1 MTNIPIKHL
10 KVYKDRHGKRRVYCR
25 ISGAAIKSEW
35 GSSAF
40 FKEIDDARKPFA
52 EGRPDTKPGTLGH
65 LIKLY
70 RAGQHFKSRK
80 PRTKSDYQKILDHLK
95 AIEDVPLGNIDK
107 PFVAK
112 LRDEAA
118 ELRGRRFGN
127 YVKSVISAMFT
138 WGSEYGHTPATN
150 PLKGIKNIPRPAEM
164 PDPNRPWTDA
174 ERHIVLDAAPIHLKV
189 PIALGMFTGLRV
201 DDVLLLSRT
210 AYNGLEILRVTN
222 KSGQE
227 IWWPCPKDLKAVLD
241 EGLVHRE
248 KQRKPHTIEA
258 VQLCIN
264 SRGRAWAYHGFQSSF
279 YKFIRGLQGDE
290 EKGIKAKVAPG
301 LTFHGLRHTVGTIL
315 AEEGFDASTIAD
327 ALGHATEEMAR
338 HYMRHANLKKK
349 MTGVVKVFDVAMNE
363 RRPKT
368 V

>member
-1 MTNIPIKHL
+1 MTRIPVKHL

-25 ISGAAIKSEW
+25 VSGKAIKSDW
-35 GSSAF
+35 GSAEF
-40 FKEIDDARKPFA
+40 FREIDEARKPFA
-52 EGRPDTKPGTLGH
+52 DAEPSTKPGTLGH

-70 RAGQHFKSRK
+70 RAGDHFKSRK
-80 PRTKSDYQKILDHLK
+80 PRTKSDYQKVIDHLK
-95 AIEDVPLGNIDK
+95 SIEDAPLGKIDK

-118 ELRGRRFGN
+118 QMRGRRFGN
-127 YVKSVISAMFT
+127 YVKTVISAMFS
-138 WGSEYGHTPATN
+138 WGSEYGYTPATN
-150 PLKGIKNIPRPAEM
+150 PLLGIKNIPRPEEL

-189 PIALGMFTGLRV
+189 PIALGMYTGLRV
-201 DDVLLLSRT
+201 EDVLMLLRT
-210 AYNGLEILRVTN
+210 EYNGIEISRETN
-222 KSGQE
+222 KSKQD
-227 IWWPCPKDLKAVLD
+227 IWWPCPKDLKAILD
-241 EGLVHRE
+241 EGIAHRA
-248 KQRKPHTIEA
+248 KNPRDIEA
-258 VQLCIN
+258 LTLCIN
-264 SRGRAWAYHGFQSSF
+264 SRGRAWSYHGFQSSF
-279 YKFIRGLQGDE
+279 YKFIRMLQGDE
-290 EKGIKAKVAPG
+290 EKGIEAKVAPG

-349 MTGVVKVFDVAMNE
+349 MTGVVKVFDVALNE
-363 RRPKT
+363 RRPKS